1 MNTRWWSPAPGF
13 QPTTPVLAAAAAAG
27 VPIWG
32 DVELAWRL
40 DAAGRYGPP
49 RRWLVVTGTNG
60 KTTTTSMLHAMLT
73 TAGLRSVLCGNI
85 GSPVLD
91 VLDQPAELLAVELSS
106 FQLYWAPS
114 LRPEAGVVLNI
125 AEDHLDWH
133 STMAEY
139 SAAKARVLNG
149 RVAVVG
155 LDDRRAA
162 ALLAT
167 ASAPVRV
174 GFRLGEPAAGELGV
188 RDGQLVDRAFVA
200 DPADGLALLAAASI
214 PVPGPSGVLDTL
226 AAAALARSVGVP
238 AEAIAAAIA
247 TFKLG
252 RHRAEVVAVADGITY
267 VDDSKATNPHAA
279 EASVLAYPR
288 VVWVAGGLL
297 KGATVDAEVARIASR
312 LVGAVLIGRDRA
324 QVAEALSR
332 HAPDVPVVQVVTGE
346 DVEMHATADVS
357 GTSVVEV
364 AIGDDG
370 TVGARVMTAVVAA
383 ARGLAQPGDTVL
395 LAPAGASFDQFAA
408 TPTVA
413 TLRGRRTRGA
423 PVAGVGNA
431 LTRLLRR
438 GKEQNGRLRRTRSWS
453 RRPSRPRRGA
463 PRTRLSAWLG
473 RPMTSFHLLI
483 AVAALLTTLG
493 LIMVLSASG
502 VRSYGADGSAWV
514 IFGKQVIVD
523 GHRTHRLLRVH
534 ADVSAVHPA
543 DGVHQLRDHH
553 HLAGAGADSGHRQ
566 PRQRL
571 P

>member
-1 MNTRWWSPAPGF
+1 MPDQLDPLVPGAPVLIAGGRVTGGAILAALTRFGAIPTVCDDDPAMLRPYAESGVATVAPAVAEQRIRDAKKGYALVVTSPGF

-73 TAGLRSVLCGNI
+73 AAGLRSVLCGNI

-91 VLDQPAELLAVELSS
+91 VLDQPAEVLAVELSS

-133 STMAEY
+133 STMEEY

-188 RDGQLVDRAFVA
+188 RDGQLIDRAFA
-200 DPADGLALLAAASI
+200 DDLALLRAASI

-226 AAAALARSVGVP
+226 AAAALARCVGVP
-238 AEAIAAAIA
+238 REAIGAAISS
-247 TFKLG
+247 FQLG

-279 EASVLAYPR
+279 EASALAYPR

-297 KGATVDAEVARIASR
+297 KGASVDAEVARIASR

-357 GTSVVEV
+357 GASVVEV
-364 AIGDDG
+364 AKDDG
-370 TVGARVMTAVVAA
+370 TSGAVGARVMTAVVAA
-383 ARGLAQPGDTVL
+383 ARGLAKPGDTVL
-395 LAPAGASFDQFAA
+395 LAPAGASFDQFSGYADRGDTFAA
-408 TPTVA
+408 
-413 TLRGRRTRGA
+413 
-423 PVAGVGNA
+423 
-431 LTRLLRR
+431 
-438 GKEQNGRLRRTRSWS
+438 
-453 RRPSRPRRGA
+453 
-463 PRTRLSAWLG
+463 
-473 RPMTSFHLLI
+473 
-483 AVAALLTTLG
+483 AVRAA
-493 LIMVLSASG
+493 I
-502 VRSYGADGSAWV
+502 R
-514 IFGKQVIVD
+514 
-523 GHRTHRLLRVH
+523 
-534 ADVSAVHPA
+534 
-543 DGVHQLRDHH
+543 
-553 HLAGAGADSGHRQ
+553 
-566 PRQRL
+566 
-571 P
+571 